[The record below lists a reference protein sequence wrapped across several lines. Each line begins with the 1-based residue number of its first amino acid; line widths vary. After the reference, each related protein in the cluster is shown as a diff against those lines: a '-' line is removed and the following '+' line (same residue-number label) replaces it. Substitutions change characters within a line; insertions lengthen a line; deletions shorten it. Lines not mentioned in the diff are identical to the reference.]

1 MIVYGKQILFY
12 ILDKHPEIINEIY
25 LTKEIN
31 KKLFLRLT
39 KLDKKIIRPDNM
51 KAQSLAR
58 GGNHQGF
65 LLDIKEYE
73 YCNLQTIKKQ
83 NFILILDGLTD
94 IGNIGAIVRTSYAL
108 GVDAIVISGLKN
120 LNSTSIIRTSS
131 GAMLDI
137 PIALICNSL
146 DIANELKQVGFKL
159 FGASMDGMEIN
170 KFIDSNK
177 LLKERIALFLGNEN
191 LGLSKKTIMKLDQ
204 KITIS
209 MYNDFDSL
217 NVSVASGI
225 LIHSL
230 KQFT

>member
-1 MIVYGKQILFY
+1 MIVYGKQIVFH

-25 LTKEIN
+25 LTKEID
-31 KKLFLRLT
+31 KKLFSKFT

-65 LLDIKEYE
+65 LLDIQEYE

-108 GVDAIVISGLKN
+108 GIDAVVISGLKN
-120 LNSTSIIRTSS
+120 LNSAAITRTSS

-137 PIALICNSL
+137 PIAVIHNSL

-159 FGASMDGMEIN
+159 FGASMEGIEIN
-170 KFIDSNK
+170 KFIDSTK
-177 LLKERIALFLGNEN
+177 ISKEKIALFLGSEN
-191 LGLSKKTIMKLDQ
+191 LGLSKKVITKLDQ
-204 KITIS
+204 KVAIS
-209 MYNDFDSL
+209 MSNDFDSL
-217 NVSVASGI
+217 NVSVAAGI

-230 KQFT
+230 KQLI